1 MSVIDDIISEMILN
15 NPYNKIDN
23 NEITGIIEMLHTMVW
38 CDCNKCI
45 TPVSFFTEVMN
56 NEELCEIVVEV
67 CGFENV
73 VEFALEF
80 AKRYP
85 KIVNSKTA
93 VGLIRGIAHDDK
105 I

>member
-15 NPYNKIDN
+15 NPYNKIDSD
-23 NEITGIIEMLHTMVW
+23 EITGMISMLHTMVW

-56 NEELCEIVVEV
+56 NRVLCDIVIDV
-67 CGFENV
+67 CGFENI
-73 VEFALEF
+73 VEFSLEF

-85 KIVNSKTA
+85 KIVNSKHA
-93 VGLIRGIAHDDK
+93 VGLIKDIAYDK